1 MNQRH
6 EITEETAVLKALSL
20 LFPDSSN
27 TTLRHMLRAGRVR
40 VDGQVVR
47 TARLALA
54 PHQILEVSPR
64 SGSPSTAP
72 NKTPDGRPIRVIHED
87 QHVLLLSKP
96 AGLLTVATDSRE
108 SDTLH
113 SRAQAHV
120 RRRTKS
126 ARVHIVHRLD
136 KRTSG
141 LLVFA
146 RSEEAKW
153 NLQTQ
158 FSERTV
164 QRIYYALVE
173 GHLQGEGTIHNHL
186 FQSQTLQVSECRST
200 KPGAREA
207 ITHWEAVAV
216 GRNHTLVR
224 LKLGTGR
231 RHQIRVHMANLGHPV
246 AGDPEHGVQTDPL
259 NRLCLHAWKLEF
271 DHPHSGERQVYES
284 RLPRRFSRLAARNI
298 ET

>member
-1 MNQRH
+1 MNQKY
-6 EITEETAVLKALSL
+6 ETTEETAVLEALSR

-27 TTLRHMLRAGRVR
+27 TTLRRMLRAGRVQ

-47 TARLALA
+47 AARLALA
-54 PHQILEVSPR
+54 PHQILEVVPR
-64 SGSPSTAP
+64 SGSSSVAV

-87 QHVLLLSKP
+87 QHILLLTKP
-96 AGLLTVATDSRE
+96 AGLLTVATDNME
-108 SDTLH
+108 NDTLH

-126 ARVHIVHRLD
+126 AAAHIVHRLD

-146 RSEEAKW
+146 RSKEAKW

-186 FQSQTLQVSECRST
+186 FESRTLQVSECSSG

-207 ITHWEAVAV
+207 ITQWEAVAV
-216 GRNHTLVR
+216 GRNYTLMR
-224 LKLGTGR
+224 LQLSTGR
-231 RHQIRVHMANLGHPV
+231 RHQIRVHMASLGHPV
-246 AGDPEHGVQTDPL
+246 AGDPEHGAQTDPL
-259 NRLCLHAWKLEF
+259 NRLALHAWQLGF
-271 DHPHSGERQVYES
+271 DHPHSSERQVYES
-284 RLPRRFSRLAARNI
+284 RLPRKFSRLAARKI

>member
-1 MNQRH
+1 VNQKY
-6 EITEETAVLKALSL
+6 EMTEETAVLEALSR

-27 TTLRHMLRAGRVR
+27 TTLRRMLRAGRVQ

-47 TARLALA
+47 AARLALA
-54 PHQILEVSPR
+54 PHQILEVVPR
-64 SGSPSTAP
+64 SGSSTKAP
-72 NKTPDGRPIRVIHED
+72 NKTPDGRPIRVIHD
-87 QHVLLLSKP
+87 
-96 AGLLTVATDSRE
+96 
-108 SDTLH
+108 DTLH

-120 RRRTKS
+120 QRRTKS
-126 ARVHIVHRLD
+126 AKAHIVHRLD

-146 RSEEAKW
+146 RSKEAKW

-186 FQSQTLQVSECRST
+186 FESRTLQVSECSSG

-216 GRNHTLVR
+216 GRNYTLMR
-224 LKLGTGR
+224 LQLSTGR
-231 RHQIRVHMANLGHPV
+231 RHQIRIHMANLGHPV
-246 AGDPEHGVQTDPL
+246 AGDPEHGAQTDPL
-259 NRLCLHAWKLEF
+259 NRLALHAWQLGF

-284 RLPRRFSRLAARNI
+284 RLPRKFSRLAARKI